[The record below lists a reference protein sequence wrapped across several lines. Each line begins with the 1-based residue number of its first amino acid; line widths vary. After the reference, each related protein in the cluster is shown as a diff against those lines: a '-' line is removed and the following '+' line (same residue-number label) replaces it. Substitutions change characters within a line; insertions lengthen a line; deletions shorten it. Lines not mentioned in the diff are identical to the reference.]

1 MKKIFNK
8 VLEMSDK
15 ILFQEYF
22 LKKKNFLNYSN
33 EIRKNYKKI
42 NFINSIS
49 KIQYILDFLKKD
61 KFHKIIDLKN
71 IIDVK
76 EKNINFVAFRCDIDA
91 GVWSLEKMSKLFNK
105 YNLSVYFYILL
116 RSNI

>member
-1 MKKIFNK
+1 M
-8 VLEMSDK
+8 
-15 ILFQEYF
+15 FQEYF

-71 IIDVK
+71 IIDVNEADFNDK
-76 EKNINFVAFRCDIDA
+76 VIEASSDKLIVVDFWAPWCGPCCERHGLKNVTYWAPGPLA
-91 GVWSLEKMSKLFNK
+91 PVPWAP
-105 YNLSVYFYILL
+105 YA
-116 RSNI
+116 